1 MSIRTSRQ
9 ASAPQITQQCSAL
22 YRAAKQVR
30 ADQRTITEASRQ
42 SSRELACWPAI
53 KCTSRCVL
61 QTMKS
66 VCLAKNIPGT
76 TIDQAVEAGMVR
88 EGLAY
93 ISRFNGIQHCARC
106 ASFYRD
112 ACMLAGSGLFLLEH
126 GRDWLFSWRMEMVGA
141 ALPGVYA
148 STLPALPTLDTPRMS
163 CLTQIVLPCAAAG
176 FWAAVG

>member
-66 VCLAKNIPGT
+66 VCLAKNVPGT
-76 TIDQAVEAGMVR
+76 TIDQAVEAGMVG

-93 ISRFNGIQHCARC
+93 ISRFNRIQHCARC

-112 ACMLAGSGLFLLEH
+112 TCMLAGSGLFCWSME
-126 GRDWLFSWRMEMVGA
+126 GIGFSRGEWRWLVRRCRGYMPPHSQLC
-141 ALPGVYA
+141 LPSIHRG
-148 STLPALPTLDTPRMS
+148 
-163 CLTQIVLPCAAAG
+163 
-176 FWAAVG
+176 